1 MKIKVF
7 KKIIIKKD
15 GGRGRGKRVGGKG
28 VGRENLIIIKK
39 TMSHTITSP
48 LDNGLGL
55 FTSYD
60 TRK

>member
-1 MKIKVF
+1 MEAGGGAREW
-7 KKIIIKKD
+7 
-15 GGRGRGKRVGGKG
+15 GGRG